1 MVLEKMKKIA
11 ESHVG
16 AEVTDAVVTV
26 PAYFNLS
33 QKRATRDACKI
44 AGLNCHRIISEPQ
57 AAALAYGYQSQAA
70 DGNSSLDLESK
81 TIMVFDFGGGTL
93 DVTIIQID
101 DGIVDIEATRGDS
114 HLGGTDIDRCIYD
127 WAV

>member
-1 MVLEKMKKIA
+1 MTTDEDAEHSLILIQMGDQFKSYYPEEISAMVLEKMKKIA

-57 AAALAYGYQSQAA
+57 AAALA
-70 DGNSSLDLESK
+70 
-81 TIMVFDFGGGTL
+81 FGF
-93 DVTIIQID
+93 
-101 DGIVDIEATRGDS
+101 
-114 HLGGTDIDRCIYD
+114 
-127 WAV
+127 

>member
-11 ESHVG
+11 EAHCG
-16 AEVTDAVVTV
+16 QEVVDAVVTV

-57 AAALAYGYQSQAA
+57 AAALAFGLQTQSNN
-70 DGNSSLDLESK
+70 GRNLELENAC
-81 TIMVFDFGGGTL
+81 IMVFDFGGGTL
-93 DVTIIQID
+93 DVTIIDID
-101 DGIVDIEATRGDS
+101 DGMVDI
-114 HLGGTDIDRCIYD
+114 
-127 WAV
+127 

>member
-16 AEVTDAVVTV
+16 MEVTDAVVTV

-44 AGLNCHRIISEPQ
+44 AGLNCHRIISEP
-57 AAALAYGYQSQAA
+57 
-70 DGNSSLDLESK
+70 
-81 TIMVFDFGGGTL
+81 
-93 DVTIIQID
+93 
-101 DGIVDIEATRGDS
+101 
-114 HLGGTDIDRCIYD
+114 
-127 WAV
+127 

>member
-16 AEVTDAVVTV
+16 MEVTDAVVTV

-44 AGLNCHRIISEPQ
+44 AGLNCLRIISEP
-57 AAALAYGYQSQAA
+57 
-70 DGNSSLDLESK
+70 
-81 TIMVFDFGGGTL
+81 
-93 DVTIIQID
+93 
-101 DGIVDIEATRGDS
+101 
-114 HLGGTDIDRCIYD
+114 
-127 WAV
+127 